1 MSSTTG
7 DQRRSYR
14 QYSGD
19 LSPAQ
24 LARYFHLDTADRQ
37 LVDARCGAH
46 NRLVFAIQLCASC
59 LPRDVAARS
68 DSLAEDPAPLLLTPH

>member
-1 MSSTTG
+1 MSNTTG

-24 LARYFHLDTADRQ
+24 LARYFHLDTADRES
-37 LVDARCGAH
+37 VDARRAVRTTGSSSPSS
-46 NRLVFAIQLCASC
+46 CA
-59 LPRDVAARS
+59 RAAC
-68 DSLAEDPAPLLLTPH
+68 P